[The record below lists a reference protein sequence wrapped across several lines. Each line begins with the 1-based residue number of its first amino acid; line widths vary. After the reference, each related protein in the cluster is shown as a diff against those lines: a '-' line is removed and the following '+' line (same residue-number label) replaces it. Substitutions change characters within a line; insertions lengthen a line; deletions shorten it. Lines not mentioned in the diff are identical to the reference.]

1 MSAVSAMPAAVRLP
15 RTVAARRVLLAALFL
30 GGFLA
35 LVFLFGGSA
44 HAAERTD
51 VGGTVDTQAAS
62 GLLDPGSADDT
73 VARHTEAAAAV
84 AAGVTGDTGAAGDAA
99 QVADDAVRD
108 AVPPVER
115 QTPELTE
122 PVTDLLDQA
131 EAGSSLPVHL
141 PSDALGGAGDDTGTR
156 GSVPAAHRPSDGR
169 QAKGDTASGRS
180 AAHIA
185 SRVGSIAPRAAVTVP
200 RTVADDDRA
209 PVVRAAHGPA
219 QGDGVPAPL
228 PLPLPASPVGTV
240 SQCTGDSGAP
250 RNGDTRAALVPGGP
264 ASHWL
269 RPGAVRAESSAPT
282 RERFNEVLEFPG

>member
-1 MSAVSAMPAAVRLP
+1 MPVAVRLP
-15 RTVAARRVLLAALFL
+15 RTAAARRALLAALFL

-35 LVFLFGGSA
+35 LAFLFGGSA

-51 VGGTVDTQAAS
+51 AGGAADSSAAS

-73 VARHTEAAAAV
+73 MARHKDAV
-84 AAGVTGDTGAAGDAA
+84 GAAKATDDAA
-99 QVADDAVRD
+99 LVTDDAVRE
-108 AVPPVER
+108 AVRPVGK
-115 QTPELTE
+115 QTRELTE
-122 PVTDLLDQA
+122 PVTDLLDQT
-131 EAGSSLPVHL
+131 GRSLPVHL
-141 PSDALGGAGDDTGTR
+141 PSDVLGGAGDNTGPS
-156 GSVPAAHRPSDGR
+156 GSEPAQRTSDGHWAKGGKAPGHPAAHAASRIGP
-169 QAKGDTASGRS
+169 TAPWS
-180 AAHIA
+180 AATA
-185 SRVGSIAPRAAVTVP
+185 P

-209 PVVRAAHGPA
+209 PVVRATHGPA

-228 PLPLPASPVGTV
+228 PFPLPGSPAGAV

-250 RNGDTRAALVPGGP
+250 RGGDTHVALVPGGQ

>member
-1 MSAVSAMPAAVRLP
+1 MPVAVRLP
-15 RTVAARRVLLAALFL
+15 RTAAARRALLAALFL

-35 LVFLFGGSA
+35 LAFLFGGSA

-51 VGGTVDTQAAS
+51 AGGAADSSTAS

-73 VARHTEAAAAV
+73 AARHTK
-84 AAGVTGDTGAAGDAA
+84 DAA
-99 QVADDAVRD
+99 EVTDDTALVTDDAVRE
-108 AVPPVER
+108 AVRPVEK
-115 QTPELTE
+115 QTRDLTE

-131 EAGSSLPVHL
+131 GQSLPVHL
-141 PSDALGGAGDDTGTR
+141 PSDVLGGADDDTGPS
-156 GSVPAAHRPSDGR
+156 GSVPAQRPSDGHR
-169 QAKGDTASGRS
+169 AKGGKAPEHPVTHATSAMGPTASWS
-180 AAHIA
+180 
-185 SRVGSIAPRAAVTVP
+185 AVTAP
-200 RTVADDDRA
+200 RTVADHDRT

-228 PLPLPASPVGTV
+228 PFPFSGSPVGTV

-250 RNGDTRAALVPGGP
+250 RNGDTHAALVPGGP